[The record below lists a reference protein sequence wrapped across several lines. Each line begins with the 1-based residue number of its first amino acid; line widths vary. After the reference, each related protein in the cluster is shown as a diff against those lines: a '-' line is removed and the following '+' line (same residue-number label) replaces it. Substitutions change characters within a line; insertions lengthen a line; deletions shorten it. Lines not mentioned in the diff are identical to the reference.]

1 MITENKDFGKFTSA
15 ESARELVAEFQERLF
30 TRLLKRIDGGIWKA
44 ANEGDEKETFDFS
57 DTKCS
62 DNTLSRILFEVKKNG
77 YAVKLNGNL
86 LTISWEKK

>member
-44 ANEGDEKETFDFS
+44 AN
-57 DTKCS
+57 
-62 DNTLSRILFEVKKNG
+62 
-77 YAVKLNGNL
+77 
-86 LTISWEKK
+86 